1 MLAWFSP
8 SAWALSP
15 GPHPVLCNAML
26 PFSFTMTIG
35 SSVSAGALMRRIR
48 GRELLL
54 PACLL
59 PRLLLLYSLHW
70 IQTWGDDG
78 RKSEREKEREQGNG
92 KMTAEE
98 RTEKSLHSQTKQSLS
113 NCWLGL
119 RFSSTPPPHTHAYRV
134 CVCLWTLPWLFWNN
148 QVAAAVCDKCRF
160 HSRNLSQS
168 ETPP

>member
-48 GRELLL
+48 GRELLP
-54 PACLL
+54 PACFFLGFSCFIPPL
-59 PRLLLLYSLHW
+59 NPNVRRR
-70 IQTWGDDG
+70 
-78 RKSEREKEREQGNG
+78 RKRERESEREREQGNG

-98 RTEKSLHSQTKQSLS
+98 RIERDCTLKLS
-113 NCWLGL
+113 SRSATAGL
-119 RFSSTPPPHTHAYRV
+119 VFVSRAAPPLLIHTHTV

-160 HSRNLSQS
+160 HSRNPSQF